1 MPHLI
6 LERCCMW
13 FLTRRSCR
21 MSHTPI
27 SRCQQDIK
35 PEPVT
40 WPRIHQTW
48 AKCWLL
54 SPKMPKKMIFVLT
67 KKLPALLSWIL
78 ILYVVHICWF
88 THYTLLQSG
97 DKCGVLSNEPDAYKQ
112 RKCLLWLWCWWWDL
126 YLKLFF
132 KVNLKFLSKLLLI
145 PKNYLF
151 ILLLPSVECRN
162 YKLFVEFMLGKRV
175 YYNILWGLYNITVLS
190 L

>member
-1 MPHLI
+1 MSAGYKAWTSYMTQNPSNMGQMLTAI
-6 LERCCMW
+6 LQKCLQNDFC
-13 FLTRRSCR
+13 
-21 MSHTPI
+21 SH
-27 SRCQQDIK
+27 
-35 PEPVT
+35 
-40 WPRIHQTW
+40 
-48 AKCWLL
+48 
-54 SPKMPKKMIFVLT
+54 
-67 KKLPALLSWIL
+67 KKLLALLSWIL

-132 KVNLKFLSKLLLI
+132 KVKLKFLSKLLLI
-145 PKNYLF
+145 SKNYLL

>member
-1 MPHLI
+1 MFSYSIVLHWSFDLKS
-6 LERCCMW
+6 
-13 FLTRRSCR
+13 FKKSCK
-21 MSHTPI
+21 I
-27 SRCQQDIK
+27 CK
-35 PEPVT
+35 Y
-40 WPRIHQTW
+40 IHMAIIHSLHIYIW
-48 AKCWLL
+48 
-54 SPKMPKKMIFVLT
+54 SSFR
-67 KKLPALLSWIL
+67 
-78 ILYVVHICWF
+78 ICWF
-88 THYTLLQSG
+88 THHTLLQSG

-132 KVNLKFLSKLLLI
+132 KVKLKFLSKLLLI
-145 PKNYLF
+145 PKIYLL